1 LGIVSVLRRQLT
13 VEPSLGELLEYV
25 IRRFIIGPHEVI
37 AYSKLPEATFR
48 FSREETGRLRFFNPG
63 GSGLGRFE
71 PSDDRRGVMATLSQD
86 LGYWELESTGEPR
99 LTEDGK
105 SFVAAAFA

>member
-1 LGIVSVLRRQLT
+1 VSVLRRQL
-13 VEPSLGELLEYV
+13 VAQPSVSGLLDYV

-63 GSGLGRFE
+63 GSGLGRFD

-86 LGYWELESTGEPR
+86 LGFWKRDDDGEPR
-99 LTEDGK
+99 LTDDGA
-105 SFVAAAFA
+105 SFVDAAFK